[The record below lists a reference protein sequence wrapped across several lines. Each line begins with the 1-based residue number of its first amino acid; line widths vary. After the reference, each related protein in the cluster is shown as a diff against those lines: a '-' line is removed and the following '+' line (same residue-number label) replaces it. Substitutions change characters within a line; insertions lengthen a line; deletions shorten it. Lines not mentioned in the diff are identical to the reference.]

1 MSAEIQSD
9 TWIEMSSSSNSAATI
24 ARTSVTK
31 GNSSYDRPVTADS
44 IADHCRSWVD
54 RELEG
59 MGPFPNMLRSVVNLA
74 ENADAAPKTM
84 KQAAGVAY
92 SFMQDLVVAIKKFT
106 NPWVQL
112 EMLAG
117 YLRMSGLDAVRV
129 DNRTFAVRHQLG
141 HGGDAMT
148 RAESAFTGELLA
160 LAFAGLGMGARV
172 DSNRERT
179 LVELGPLPRDRQR
192 QQKQHQYQHRVALA

>member
-9 TWIEMSSSSNSAATI
+9 TWIEMSSSSHNSAATI
-24 ARTSVTK
+24 ARTSVADG
-31 GNSSYDRPVTADS
+31 GNNYNRPATADS

-59 MGPFPNMLRSVVNLA
+59 MAPFPNMLRSVVNLA
-74 ENADAAPKTM
+74 ENVDAAPRTM

-92 SFMQDLVVAIKKFT
+92 SFMQDLIVAIKKFT

-117 YLRMSGLDAVRV
+117 YLKMSGLDAVRV

-141 HGGDAMT
+141 QGGDAVT

-179 LVELGPLPRDRQR
+179 LAELGPLPRDRDRR
-192 QQKQHQYQHRVALA
+192 QQKQHRVALA

>member
-1 MSAEIQSD
+1 MSAEIQSN
-9 TWIEMSSSSNSAATI
+9 TWIEMSSSSPNSAATI
-24 ARTSVTK
+24 AQTSVAD
-31 GNSSYDRPVTADS
+31 GSNNNYNRPVTADS
-44 IADHCRSWVD
+44 IADHCRSWVE

-59 MGPFPNMLRSVVNLA
+59 MAPFPNMLRSVVNLA
-74 ENADAAPKTM
+74 ENADAAPRTM

-112 EMLAG
+112 EVLAG

-141 HGGDAMT
+141 QGGDVMT
-148 RAESAFTGELLA
+148 KAESAFTGELLA
-160 LAFAGLGMGARV
+160 LAFAGLGMGAKV

-179 LVELGPLPRDRQR
+179 LAELGPLPRDRR
-192 QQKQHQYQHRVALA
+192 QQKQHRVALA